1 MSANC
6 QPFFFRVSFFSRI
19 STVGSAHFLVVATC
33 GFPVSGLMK
42 VRRYSHSPDRKAG
55 SSTPALLGAGAEVSA
70 GAAAAS
76 GAGAVEAGAGVSGA
90 PCAGSAPAAHSAAS
104 GASSRRTAA
113 RFSALRRGLRT
124 GIEGSGSLVSE
135 GQSIAE
141 RARRRSAASPRADN
155 LGYGPPARYTRVKYT
170 GGVDLGTTM
179 YDMKAPKQTVSLTVN
194 SDLYA
199 RAKKAGHQC
208 LADRRGSPDTSAR
221 SQTRRADSGRDPRGP
236 RRLQQLHRGARI
248 PGRDGTRP
256 LSRPR
261 RCSLTSTATLCR
273 RGGARIPARRPS
285 PPSTI
290 CSLGFRA
297 GHSSRRRSADALE
310 PGAAGAGADPKACA
324 DPTRR
329 AG

>member
-199 RAKKAGHQC
+199 RAKKLGINASQIAEEALTQA
-208 LADRRGSPDTSAR
+208 LARKLAEQIRAEIREDLAAYNSYIEAHGSPAEMAR
-221 SQTRRADSGRDPRGP
+221 AHYRGRD
-236 RRLQQLHRGARI
+236 
-248 PGRDGTRP
+248 
-256 LSRPR
+256 
-261 RCSLTSTATLCR
+261 
-273 RGGARIPARRPS
+273 
-285 PPSTI
+285 
-290 CSLGFRA
+290 
-297 GHSSRRRSADALE
+297 DAV
-310 PGAAGAGADPKACA
+310 
-324 DPTRR
+324 
-329 AG
+329 